1 MKDQFDREINY
12 MRISVTDRCNFR
24 CKYCM
29 PESGVEN
36 LGHDKILS
44 FESIERIVRAAVNL
58 GIHKFRLTGGEPLVR
73 KGIVGL
79 VEKLAQ
85 IEGVHDL
92 AMTTNGALL
101 KDYAAD
107 LKKAGLSRLNISMDT
122 FYEEKYREIT
132 RGGDINE
139 VMDGL
144 DAAVAAGFARIR
156 FNAVIMRGFNDDEIL
171 SFAQLTLNE
180 AFDVRFIE
188 LMPIGHAEN
197 DWRYGYVPNSEI
209 MDRLP
214 GLVPVSSKDSV
225 AQYYKYPDAVGR
237 IGFISPMSDHFCG
250 SCNKIRLTADGK
262 LKPCLHTNEEL
273 DLSPILKTG
282 DDEALREAISQAIF
296 NKEEKHHLNEGA
308 EPIDRD
314 MNKIGG

>member
-29 PESGVEN
+29 PKSGVEN

-44 FESIERIVRAAVNL
+44 FESIERIVRAAVSL

-79 VEKLAQ
+79 VEKLAK
-85 IEGVHDL
+85 IEGVYDL

-144 DAAVAAGFARIR
+144 DAAVAAGFTRIR

-171 SFAQLTLNE
+171 NFAQLTLNE

-209 MDRLP
+209 KERLP
-214 GLVPVSSKDSV
+214 GLIPVSSKDSV
-225 AQYYKYPDAVGR
+225 AQYYKYPDAIGR
-237 IGFISPMSDHFCG
+237 IGFISPMSNHFCG

-282 DDEALREAISQAIF
+282 DDEALKEAISQAIF
-296 NKEEKHHLNEGA
+296 NKEEKHHLSEGA
-308 EPIDRD
+308 DPIDRD

>member
-29 PESGVEN
+29 PKSGVEN

-44 FESIERIVRAAVNL
+44 FESIERIVRAAVSL

-79 VEKLAQ
+79 VEKLAK
-85 IEGVHDL
+85 IEGVYDL

-144 DAAVAAGFARIR
+144 DAAVAAGFTRIR

-209 MDRLP
+209 MNRLP

-225 AQYYKYPDAVGR
+225 AQYYKYPDAIGR

-282 DDEALREAISQAIF
+282 DDEALKDAISKAIF
-296 NKEEKHHLNEGA
+296 NKDEKHHLTEGA